1 MNEDGYKA
9 CLRKKLEIIKRMDKN
24 SLSQCQA
31 LKSNDV
37 DLFGKLLKRQQGNI
51 DRLKRIK
58 KPDLSVFSFERDE
71 EGYKLEKDI
80 AALSDIVIQRS
91 TLNMLNAEKLK
102 NEMGIS
108 LYNLRVNGKAI
119 KNGYFRNDCQQN
131 GYFVD
136 KKIGK

>member
-1 MNEDGYKA
+1 MNEDEYKV

-58 KPDLSVFSFERDE
+58 KPDLSVCSFEKDE
-71 EGYKLEKDI
+71 ETDKLERDI

-91 TLNMLNAEKLK
+91 TLNMLNAERLK

-108 LYNLRVNGKAI
+108 LYNLKVNRNAI
-119 KNGYFRNDCQQN
+119 KNGYFKNGCQQK
-131 GYFVD
+131 GYFID
-136 KKIGK
+136 KKVGK